1 MTGNVSIKA
10 KLQRVGDVGDD
21 SRNPGISAA
30 RLMRPRGVNATECF
44 DTTGFALL
52 RTSKWH
58 LRRFSSNFSSV
69 SFCMESSVSCPDAES
84 AVVVSEPSAF
94 ATAIGS
100 FAPSFQ

>member
-44 DTTGFALL
+44 DLATEPLTEAPWFASMTAPRAVLQWL
-52 RTSKWH
+52 KTVPNQGSRA
-58 LRRFSSNFSSV
+58 LFIQQIYRARFSAV
-69 SFCMESSVSCPDAES
+69 SKPILVN
-84 AVVVSEPSAF
+84 
-94 ATAIGS
+94 T
-100 FAPSFQ
+100 